1 MTTAATLLTAVAA
14 LLFAV
19 SCCAYKLRS
28 TKAAVRLLIAGWCV
42 CAALLALHAIVAQ
55 APPFGN
61 MRHVLCF
68 FPLAII
74 PAWIALVRRQKLPMD
89 AQVAAVACLALI
101 GALCM
106 PLQTGWRQ
114 APALQS
120 AWFVP
125 HVASYVVAYGLLALS
140 ASCALMAV
148 GEGKERQLLAAD
160 SAARLAFP
168 FLTLGLCSGALWAD
182 AAWGRYWAWDI
193 KETWSLITW
202 VLYLIYF
209 HSSSRFPAARRSLLL
224 LAFGAALITFIVV
237 NLLPGTVSSLHSYA
251 RGA

>member
-1 MTTAATLLTAVAA
+1 MMTAATIMTAFAA
-14 LLFAV
+14 AVFAAS
-19 SCCAYKLRS
+19 SCVQWRGHER
-28 TKAAVRLLIAGWCV
+28 AAVRLLVAGWCV
-42 CAALLALHAIVAQ
+42 CAALFVVHAVAAQ

-74 PAWIALVRRQKLPMD
+74 PAWAFLVRVQRFPVS
-89 AQVAAVACLALI
+89 AQMAAVASVALI

-106 PLQTGWRQ
+106 PLQAGWRQ

-140 ASCALMAV
+140 AV
-148 GEGKERQLLAAD
+148 
-160 SAARLAFP
+160 SAAMAHGARREEQLRAAEAAAQLAFP

-193 KETWSLITW
+193 KEVWSLITW
-202 VLYLIYF
+202 ALYLLYF
-209 HSSSRFPAARRSLLL
+209 HSAARYPESRRSLLL
-224 LAFGAALITFIVV
+224 VAFAAVLITFVVV
-237 NLLPGTVSSLHSYA
+237 NLLPGAAASLHSYA
-251 RGA
+251 R